1 MSDFGYASQM
11 YEGDQISMPS
21 TVPWCAPE
29 IESGSVWLFDFE
41 DARRTDYY
49 SFALVCAALLWYGE
63 SEDDRLSSMR
73 FTVPV
78 HQAIA
83 QARRRNTLVPEV
95 LEIVQSLK
103 DVGNE
108 HKSHLKT
115 FFEQA
120 LEDRP
125 ENRALHLQGLFFEY
139 AQRTG
144 QGKMVF
150 DNIEPKFFARPE
162 IPWAAQ
168 FKASTKDPQRMAV
181 LTEIDYQS
189 LASGNNWRFPALV
202 GNL

>member
-1 MSDFGYASQM
+1 
-11 YEGDQISMPS
+11 
-21 TVPWCAPE
+21 
-29 IESGSVWLFDFE
+29 
-41 DARRTDYY
+41 
-49 SFALVCAALLWYGE
+49 
-63 SEDDRLSSMR
+63 MR

-83 QARRRNTLVPEV
+83 QARRRNTLGSQV

-108 HKSHLKT
+108 HKSHLKI

-120 LEDRP
+120 LQDRP

-150 DNIEPKFFARPE
+150 DNIKPKFFARPK

-181 LTEIDYQS
+181 LMEIDYQS
-189 LASGNNWRFPALV
+189 LASGNNWRFPTLV